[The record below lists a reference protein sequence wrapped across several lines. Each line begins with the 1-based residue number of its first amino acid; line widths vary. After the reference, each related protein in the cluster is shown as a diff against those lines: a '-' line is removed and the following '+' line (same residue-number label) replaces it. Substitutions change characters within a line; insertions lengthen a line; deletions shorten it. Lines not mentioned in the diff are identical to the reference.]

1 MIYSD
6 ILSNIKT
13 VDEANRFASEIDTL
27 LDALFK
33 TQGNAFEKALN
44 SINAITSQMLK
55 EALRKDNISFE
66 NKTMI
71 KECLIGL
78 RDQLQKLKVFKL
90 SLAFEPSEISI
101 DNLFN
106 WVVKNI
112 GEGCILDIETDKA
125 ILGGTIIVYEGKYE
139 DLSLRKALEEVFAGK
154 REEIIKPIS
163 TTGLTGIT
171 GTTGRDTFSP

>member
-13 VDEANRFASEIDTL
+13 VGEANRAAIEIDTL

-44 SINAITSQMLK
+44 SISAIHKDELK
-55 EALRKDNISFE
+55 QTFLKNNINSE
-66 NKTMI
+66 NQANI
-71 KECLIGL
+71 KECLTAL
-78 RDQLQKLKVFKL
+78 REEVGKLKTLKL
-90 SLAFEPSEISI
+90 SLAFQASQNLI

-112 GEGCILDIETDKA
+112 GEGCILDIEVDKA
-125 ILGGTIIVYEGKYE
+125 ILGGTIIVYEGKYT
-139 DLSLRKALEEVFAGK
+139 DLTLKKKLEEVFATK
-154 REEIIKPIS
+154 RTEVLSFI
-163 TTGLTGIT
+163 
-171 GTTGRDTFSP
+171 D

>member
-44 SINAITSQMLK
+44 SISAIHKDQLNQTFLK
-55 EALRKDNISFE
+55 NNINSE
-66 NKTMI
+66 NQANI
-71 KECLIGL
+71 KEFLTSL
-78 RDQLQKLKVFKL
+78 RVEVRKLKTLKL
-90 SLAFEPSEISI
+90 TLAFQASQNLI
-101 DNLFN
+101 DNLFA

-112 GEGCILDIETDKA
+112 GEGCILDIEIDKA
-125 ILGGTIIVYEGKYE
+125 ILGGTIIAYEGKYE
-139 DLSLRKALEEVFAGK
+139 DLSLKKALEEVLENK
-154 REEIIKPIS
+154 REEILMHLS
-163 TTGLTGIT
+163 
-171 GTTGRDTFSP
+171 S

>member
-44 SINAITSQMLK
+44 SISAIHKDQLNQTFLK
-55 EALRKDNISFE
+55 NNINSE
-66 NKTMI
+66 NQANI
-71 KECLIGL
+71 KEFLTSL
-78 RDQLQKLKVFKL
+78 RVEVRKLKTLKL
-90 SLAFEPSEISI
+90 SLAFQASQNLI
-101 DNLFN
+101 DNLFA

-112 GEGCILDIETDKA
+112 GEGCILDIEVDKA
-125 ILGGTIIVYEGKYE
+125 ILGGTIIAYEGKYE
-139 DLSLRKALEEVFAGK
+139 DLSLKKALEEVLENK
-154 REEIIKPIS
+154 REEILMHLS
-163 TTGLTGIT
+163 
-171 GTTGRDTFSP
+171 S